1 MESGK
6 GQNQILEGVVFLLL
20 SVAQSGAAGG
30 IWVSS
35 PDCGGIC
42 VSDPPGAPP
51 TPLLSASEELHIGA
65 FDLSPDGQ
73 SIAFMNIL
81 TGNEYHDVWI
91 MDADGSNPRALAS
104 QRRESCY
111 TSTSGRKR
119 CSMRVPSFSH
129 SIQWSPDGAKILYDS
144 FDDRWVLINP
154 EGRRCCPNKYPGY
167 IYPFYSLMQW
177 HENGSLV
184 FSSGKQYAHI
194 IMIIDPSTETL
205 IHRFDLFSLDPALSP
220 DGSKLSFY
228 RVEYED
234 RSPQYDFFVMD
245 MGGGAISHIGNG
257 SRHAWSPDGRRIVYS
272 EYQGKDLPWILRV
285 VNADGTDGVDLF
297 ELSSLWDIE
306 WISGQVPTGVYPA
319 SWGTIKKEIAGE

>member
-42 VSDPPGAPP
+42 VSDPPGASPV
-51 TPLLSASEELHIGA
+51 PLLPASEEFHIGA

-104 QRRESCY
+104 QVKESCH
-111 TSTSGRKR
+111 TSDSGTR
-119 CSMRVPSFSH
+119 CSMNAPYFFH
-129 SIQWSPDGAKILYDS
+129 SVQWSPDGSMILYCDVY
-144 FDDRWVLINP
+144 DDDGWVLINR
-154 EGRRCCPNKYPGY
+154 EGYKRCCSDNYPGY
-167 IYPFYSLMQW
+167 IYPYYSLMQW
-177 HENGSLV
+177 HDNGSLV
-184 FSSGKQYAHI
+184 MSSGNYDVPI
-194 IMIIDPSTETL
+194 IVIIDPSTETL
-205 IHRFDLFSLDPALSP
+205 IHRFDLYGLDPALSP

-228 RVEYED
+228 RVEYENM
-234 RSPQYDFFVMD
+234 SPQYDFFVMD
-245 MGGGAISHIGNG
+245 MDSGAISHIRLVAHG
-257 SRHAWSPDGRRIVYS
+257 SPIGSAFCKQI
-272 EYQGKDLPWILRV
+272 
-285 VNADGTDGVDLF
+285 GTGFRNDF
-297 ELSSLWDIE
+297 R
-306 WISGQVPTGVYPA
+306 
-319 SWGTIKKEIAGE
+319 